1 MAQSDWVFSI
11 EPKIYTIIKTRLE
24 KSLKTTY
31 PNLYITQ
38 QEKLNDDT
46 SLPAIYIKMLD
57 SPEMGADLDNTTVN
71 ALMATF
77 EVHITTAKSGTD
89 NGLAGMRKIASE
101 VLNNFKKLRFN
112 VIFRVEI
119 NRETSDTYS
128 FISRYRRVIGAD
140 EEINL

>member
-24 KSLKTTY
+24 KSLKATY
-31 PNLYITQ
+31 PNLYITR

-77 EVHITTAKSGTD
+77 EVHITIAKSGTD

-112 VIFRVEI
+112 VIFRGEI

>member
-11 EPKIYTIIKTRLE
+11 EPKIYTIIKTRLTNALL
-24 KSLKTTY
+24 STY
-31 PNLYITQ
+31 PKLYITQ

-77 EVHITTAKSGTD
+77 EVHITIAKSGTD
-89 NGLAGMRKIASE
+89 NELAGMRKIASE

-112 VIFRVEI
+112 VIFRGEI

>member
-11 EPKIYTIIKTRLE
+11 EPKIYTIIKTRLTNALL
-24 KSLKTTY
+24 STY
-31 PNLYITQ
+31 PKLFITQ

-46 SLPAIYIKMLD
+46 NLPAIYIKMLD

-77 EVHITTAKSGTD
+77 EVHITIAKSGTD

-112 VIFRVEI
+112 VIFRGEI

>member
-11 EPKIYTIIKTRLE
+11 EPKIYTIIKTRLTNALL
-24 KSLKTTY
+24 STY
-31 PNLYITQ
+31 PKLYITQ

-77 EVHITTAKSGTD
+77 EVHITIAKSGTD

-101 VLNNFKKLRFN
+101 VLNNFKKIRFN
-112 VIFRVEI
+112 VIFRGEI

>member
-11 EPKIYTIIKTRLE
+11 EPKIYTIIKTRLTNALL
-24 KSLKTTY
+24 STY
-31 PNLYITQ
+31 PKLYITQ
-38 QEKLNDDT
+38 QEKLNDNT
-46 SLPAIYIKMLD
+46 SLPTIFIKMLD

-77 EVHITTAKSGTD
+77 EVHITIAKDGAN
-89 NGLAGMRKIASE
+89 NGMSGMRKLASA
-101 VLNNFKKLRFN
+101 VLENFKKLRFN
-112 VIFRVEI
+112 VIFRGEI

>member
-11 EPKIYTIIKTRLE
+11 EPKIYTIIKTRLTNALL
-24 KSLKTTY
+24 STY
-31 PNLYITQ
+31 PKLYITQ

-46 SLPAIYIKMLD
+46 SLPTIFIKMLD

-77 EVHITTAKSGTD
+77 EVHITIAKDGAN
-89 NGLAGMRKIASE
+89 NGMSGMRKLASA
-101 VLNNFKKLRFN
+101 VLENFKKLRFN
-112 VIFRVEI
+112 VIFRGEI

>member
-1 MAQSDWVFSI
+1 MAQSDWVFNI
-11 EPKIYTIIKTRLE
+11 ESKIYTIIKTRLE
-24 KSLKTTY
+24 KAWKTTY
-31 PNLYITQ
+31 PDLYITQ
-38 QEKLNDDT
+38 QEKLNDNT
-46 SLPAIYIKMLD
+46 SLPTIFIKMLD

-77 EVHITTAKSGTD
+77 EVHITIAKDGSN
-89 NGLAGMRKIASE
+89 NGMSGMRKLASA
-101 VLNNFKKLRFN
+101 VLENFKKLRFN
-112 VIFRVEI
+112 VIFRGEI